1 VIALAQFPLSLRS
14 SGSELLDRKWLAMME
29 RMLPL
34 CVPKIRFCN
43 TGGEGRPESGVT

>member
-1 VIALAQFPLSLRS
+1 MPDTRRDSFGDDVRRIETS
-14 SGSELLDRKWLAMME
+14 DRQNRE
-29 RMLPL
+29 GL